1 MPCFSNST
9 HIVLQDGIAFIALL
23 ASRATESIVERP
35 KTDCAQIPCKEPVLG
50 VDAICACSVYL
61 EESTDDSVLADPALE
76 QTKSK
81 KRRRA
86 NRPCKG
92 KRLRYQKLVA
102 RLQSELLACPE
113 TFNMEKVMLPPNILE
128 NERKRLTL
136 ISRMDQFRHQVCKG
150 GEANVAGSYE
160 QQT

>member
-9 HIVLQDGIAFIALL
+9 EIVLQDGIAFIALL
-23 ASRATESIVERP
+23 ASRTTESMCERP
-35 KTDCAQIPCKEPVLG
+35 TTDCAPIPCTEPVLG
-50 VDAICACSVYL
+50 VDATCSGSVYL
-61 EESTDDSVLADPALE
+61 QEGTDDSVLEDPASE
-76 QTKSK
+76 QKKSN
-81 KRRRA
+81 KRSRD
-86 NRPCKG
+86 RPCKG

-113 TFNMEKVMLPPNILE
+113 TFNMEEVMLPPNILQ
-128 NERKRLTL
+128 NERKLLGL
-136 ISRMDQFRHQVCKG
+136 INRMDQFRHRLCKG